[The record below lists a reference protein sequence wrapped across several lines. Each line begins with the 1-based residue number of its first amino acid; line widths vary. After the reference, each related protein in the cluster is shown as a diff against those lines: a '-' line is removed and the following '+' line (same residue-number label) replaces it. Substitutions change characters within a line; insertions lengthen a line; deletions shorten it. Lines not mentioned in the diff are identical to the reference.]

1 MRLLKS
7 HIHSILLDVIEEQL
21 TLRGPSHDF
30 FVVGRDLNG
39 VELVM
44 ILIPIFHIVKVDV
57 VHSALRVVE
66 IDQSRC
72 CCLTTVDY
80 K

>member
-1 MRLLKS
+1 
-7 HIHSILLDVIEEQL
+7 
-21 TLRGPSHDF
+21 
-30 FVVGRDLNG
+30 
-39 VELVM
+39 M